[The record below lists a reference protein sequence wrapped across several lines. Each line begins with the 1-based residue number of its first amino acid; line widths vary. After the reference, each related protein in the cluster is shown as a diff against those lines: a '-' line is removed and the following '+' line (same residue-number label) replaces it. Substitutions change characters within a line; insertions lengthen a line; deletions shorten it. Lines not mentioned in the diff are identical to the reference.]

1 MAKEEPNKR
10 KLTEEE
16 INDRLETYVN
26 YAYVKVTPHVTT
38 SERGIELK
46 IEEFG
51 RPFGGDEIELK
62 RLRYATAGFNPVMMR
77 FLLDLLQQINQD
89 TMQNAFDYVLKCIK
103 LSPNYNGDI
112 PQIYYLGKPISS
124 GQAIV
129 NSSRIYQF
137 AIDELS
143 QRLERLGIPHAI
155 DLSFSPSEKN
165 DREPESQAEI
175 QPESQAEIQ
184 PESQPECQPE
194 SQPESQPKSQPES
207 QPESQ
212 FESQP
217 ESQKTFTFSKKER
230 VKKIHAYLVETGVI
244 EPCDYED
251 FFVWVK
257 NAHFPADNIQV
268 KKKLK
273 FYYAMGQISSLIID
287 EVKDWKKSV
296 LTSGQWDTLYSN
308 NTKIEARWKR
318 NFP

>member
-165 DREPESQAEI
+165 DREPESQ
-175 QPESQAEIQ
+175 
-184 PESQPECQPE
+184 
-194 SQPESQPKSQPES
+194 
-207 QPESQ
+207 
-212 FESQP
+212 P

>member
-51 RPFGGDEIELK
+51 RPFGGDEDELK
-62 RLRYATAGFNPVMMR
+62 RLSDATAGFNPVMMQM
-77 FLLDLLQQINQD
+77 LIDLLQQINQE

-103 LSPNYNGDI
+103 LSPNYHGDI
-112 PQIYYLGKPISS
+112 PQIYYLEKPISS

-129 NSSRIYQF
+129 NSSPIYQF
-137 AIDELS
+137 AVKELS
-143 QRLERLGIPHAI
+143 HRLEQLGIPHAI
-155 DLSFSPSEKN
+155 DLSISPSEKN
-165 DREPESQAEI
+165 DRES
-175 QPESQAEIQ
+175 
-184 PESQPECQPE
+184 
-194 SQPESQPKSQPES
+194 
-207 QPESQ
+207 
-212 FESQP
+212 ESQP
-217 ESQKTFTFSKKER
+217 ESQKTFNCSNKER

-273 FYYAMGQISSLIID
+273 FSYAMEQISSLIID
-287 EVKDWKKSV
+287 EFKEWKKSV
-296 LTSGQWDTLYSN
+296 LTDGQWKSLSSN
-308 NTKIEARWKR
+308 NAKIEKRWLR
-318 NFP
+318 YFP

>member
-51 RPFGGDEIELK
+51 RPFGGDEDELK
-62 RLRYATAGFNPVMMR
+62 RLSDATAGFNPVMMQM
-77 FLLDLLQQINQD
+77 LIDLLQQINQE

-103 LSPNYNGDI
+103 LSPNYHGDI
-112 PQIYYLGKPISS
+112 PQIYYLEKPISS

-129 NSSRIYQF
+129 NSSPIYQF
-137 AIDELS
+137 AVKELS
-143 QRLERLGIPHAI
+143 HRLEQLGIPHAI
-155 DLSFSPSEKN
+155 DISVSPSEKN
-165 DREPESQAEI
+165 DRQPEI
-175 QPESQAEIQ
+175 QPEIQPKIQPEIQ
-184 PESQPECQPE
+184 PEN
-194 SQPESQPKSQPES
+194 
-207 QPESQ
+207 
-212 FESQP
+212 
-217 ESQKTFTFSKKER
+217 QKTFTFSKTER

-244 EPCDYED
+244 KPCDYED

-257 NAHFPADNIQV
+257 NGHFPADIIRAKNKV
-268 KKKLK
+268 K
-273 FYYAMGQISSLIID
+273 FYYALEQISSLIID

-296 LTSGQWDTLYSN
+296 LTSGQWDTLSSSKSSN
-308 NTKIEARWKR
+308 QSHIAKQWLRD
-318 NFP
+318 FP